1 MIISPT
7 DYTITVSDGQY
18 PTIDLS
24 GIMKGE
30 VNLDNNI
37 DKESIIRELMDRLS
51 AKPIVQHKCHNCGA
65 QVEFNA
71 DKHIFVCPYCSSV
84 YLIGTN
90 MVNDY
95 V

>member
-7 DYTITVSDGQY
+7 DYRITVADGQY

-24 GIMKGE
+24 GILKGE
-30 VNLDNNI
+30 VGI